1 MADNGVADWR
11 KKLKIPAIVICVLLI
26 LYAVVGFWGLPYLI
40 KSKFPEL
47 VKEHMNRE
55 GSIQDVSIN
64 PFLFKVSLKG
74 LEIKETTGN
83 KFVAFDEL
91 FVDFETSSIFKSAV
105 TFDAIRL
112 TGLFVEVD
120 VLKNGKFNFDDLI
133 QPGEEKE
140 EPKPEDEDEGPF
152 PVLIS
157 KLDIQRG
164 VVVFKDLSL
173 KTPFHTSIEPID
185 LSIKNFSTHLDSDS
199 GYQFSAE
206 FEEGGKIDWKGHIN
220 VTPLHSDGRIQ
231 LAGFRPVLIWK
242 YIQDQVK
249 FKFTDGTYELDA
261 EYKFAMAGGEPQLE
275 IMNGNYK
282 LKNFKLSEK
291 GEDQPVIDIPLVAI
305 NDIDVDLAKQLVT
318 IKSVSSQN
326 AKIETWVM
334 ESGDLNYQEL
344 FAAKDSG
351 TPKSASSS
359 AGTDDS
365 TGKPWLIKIQ
375 HIVLKDYGVNFQ
387 DRSLATPMTLNFSP
401 LTLTLDNFS
410 SDLKGKLPLTINSAV
425 NETGHLKVAGTLGLN
440 PIATD
445 VDLDIKL
452 NLPDFQPYIDPVT
465 RFGFG
470 SGEANVKGK
479 VDFKLDQQSNP
490 QLAFN
495 GAASI
500 DKFVGQDKIEKNKLF
515 DWNVLR
521 FDGVDFNLDPMV
533 VNITEVTADQAFVRF
548 IINPDGSTNISK
560 VFAATPEAGDGEQKV
575 EPEGD
580 SSAGEGAD
588 AVVKIDTVTIKNMSA
603 MFADNS
609 LKPKFATG
617 LTRLNGTVKGLST
630 DKKSRASVNLKGRAD
645 KTAPLRIKGR
655 MNVFSPDGYT
665 DIAMNF
671 KNLNLT
677 TLTPYSGKFAGRKI
691 EKGKMS
697 MDLKYKLNRRKLN
710 AENKIVLDQLTL
722 GDEVDSPDAVSLP
735 LSLAIALLKDR
746 NGVINIDLPLKG
758 SLDDPEFS
766 IWGLVGDVLLNLM
779 TKIVTSPFAALGS
792 LIEGGEEM
800 GDVAFVSGQ
809 AELSEDQKAKLGQV
823 IEALSQRPA
832 LRLEIE
838 GIAGAGDI
846 RVAAEQQFRDD
857 IIASKKAELQK
868 AAEDDDQPL
877 PEITVSDE
885 DFHRYL
891 LQAYYMKITGMQ
903 HLSVDAPM
911 IDQQLNSETV
921 IKTARE
927 EILGDIKV
935 DTVELRKLAQARA
948 KNIHGYLI
956 EQKLNADR
964 IFLLDVNVEPDAD
977 PDADLN
983 TVISRLSLTAG

>member
-1 MADNGVADWR
+1 MADTDVADWR
-11 KKLKIPAIVICVLLI
+11 KKLKIPAIVVCVLLV
-26 LYAVVGFWGLPYLI
+26 LYAVLGLWGLPYLI
-40 KSKFPEL
+40 KSKLPEL
-47 VKEHMNRE
+47 VKEHLNRE
-55 GSIQDVSIN
+55 GSIQNVSIN

-105 TFDAIRL
+105 MFDAIRL

-120 VLKNGKFNFDDLI
+120 VLKNGKLNFDDLI
-133 QPGEEKE
+133 HPGGEKE
-140 EPKPEDEDEGPF
+140 EPKPGKEDEGPF

-157 KLDIQRG
+157 KLDIQQG

-173 KTPFHTSIEPID
+173 KTPFRTSIEPID
-185 LSIKNFSTHLDSDS
+185 LSIENFSTYLDSDS
-199 GYQFSAE
+199 GYQLSAE
-206 FEEGGKIDWKGHIN
+206 FADAGKIDWKGHVNI
-220 VTPLHSDGRIQ
+220 TPLHSNGRIQ

-249 FKFTDGTYELDA
+249 FKFIDGTYELDA
-261 EYKFAMAGGEPQLE
+261 RYKLELADGELQLKV
-275 IMNGNYK
+275 INGNFK

-291 GEDQPVIDIPLVAI
+291 GEDKAIIDIPSVAI
-305 NDIDVDLAKQLVT
+305 DDIDVNLAKQLVT
-318 IKSVSSQN
+318 INSVSSQN
-326 AKIETWVM
+326 AKIETWVT
-334 ESGDLNYQEL
+334 ENGDLNYQEL
-344 FAAKDSG
+344 FFASKNSDAVKL
-351 TPKSASSS
+351 ASSS
-359 AGTDDS
+359 AGSDDS
-365 TGKPWLIKIQ
+365 GSKPWLFKIQ

-387 DRSLATPMTLNFSP
+387 DRSLATPLTLNFSP

-410 SDLKGKLPLTINSAV
+410 SDLNGKLPLTVTSAV
-425 NETGHLKVAGTLGLN
+425 NESGYLKVAGALGLN

-452 NLPDFQPYIDPVT
+452 NLPDFQPYIDTVT
-465 RFGFG
+465 QLEFG
-470 SGEANVKGK
+470 SGEANVKGS

-515 DWNVLR
+515 DWNALR
-521 FDGVDFNLDPMV
+521 FDGVDFNLDPLV
-533 VNITEVTADQAFVRF
+533 VNIKDVSADQAFARF

-560 VFAATPEAGDGEQKV
+560 VFATAPQPGDGEQ
-575 EPEGD
+575 ETESEAD
-580 SSAGEGAD
+580 GEDAD
-588 AVVKIDTVTIKNMSA
+588 AVIKIDTVMIKNMSA

-609 LKPKFATG
+609 LKPNFATG

-645 KTAPLRIKGR
+645 KTAPLRINGK
-655 MNVFSPDGYT
+655 MNVFNPDGYT

-677 TLTPYSGKFAGRKI
+677 TLTPYSGKFVGRKI

-697 MDLKYKLNRRKLN
+697 VDLKYKLNRRKLK
-710 AENKIVLDQLTL
+710 ADNKIVLDQLTL

-735 LSLAIALLKDR
+735 LSLAIALLRDA
-746 NGVINIDLPLKG
+746 NSVIKIDLPLKG

-779 TKIVTSPFAALGS
+779 TKIVTSPFAALGN
-792 LIEGGEEM
+792 LVEGGEAM
-800 GDVAFVSGQ
+800 GSVAFIAGQ
-809 AELSEDQKAKLGQV
+809 AKLSEDQKAKLGQI

-846 RVAAEQQFRDD
+846 RVAAEQQFRDG

-868 AAEDDDQPL
+868 AAEDGDQPIA
-877 PEITVSDE
+877 EISLSDE

-891 LQAYYMKITGMQ
+891 LQAYYQKITGMQ
-903 HLSVDAPM
+903 HLSVDSPM

-927 EILGDIKV
+927 TILGDIKV
-935 DTVELRKLAQARA
+935 DVVEMRKLAQDRA

-964 IFLLDVNVEPDAD
+964 IFLLDVDVELNAG

-983 TVISRLSLTAG
+983 TVISRLSLTAD